1 VNREL
6 YEQILT
12 EGGCADLSTR
22 AKWRL
27 SGGDRVRYLNGQVTN
42 DVRQAT
48 AQAALHACV
57 TNMKGKIEGDVFI
70 HSSTDGHSL
79 LLDAAAG
86 LREALGLRLERYI
99 IADDVLLEDVTEE
112 WALWHV
118 FGPAVSALPLDL
130 SAVASNRYGLP
141 GVDLWLPASGFIPT
155 TACAKLTATEVETF
169 RILQH
174 IPSWPGELNLDT
186 FPQEAGLE
194 TTAMSFTKGCYIG
207 QEVLSRIKT
216 TGKMPRELI
225 AWEAVDADMIVQVG
239 ESIHTDAASTKAA
252 GVVTSV
258 ARHPVSNRLV
268 GLGFLRH
275 GVAVRDSILL
285 VGGAVPRINATI
297 KISPLLKQ

>member
-1 VNREL
+1 MNREL

-207 QEVLSRIKT
+207 QEILSRIKT
-216 TGKMPRELI
+216 TGKMPRRLI
-225 AWEAVDADMIVQVG
+225 AWTADIPLPPG
-239 ESIHTDAASTKAA
+239 E
-252 GVVTSV
+252 
-258 ARHPVSNRLV
+258 
-268 GLGFLRH
+268 
-275 GVAVRDSILL
+275 
-285 VGGAVPRINATI
+285 
-297 KISPLLKQ
+297 PLLSDEGKDIGHITGTTLHPLTSAPIGLAMIKQTAADAPSWKTASGQTLTARA